1 MKFALP
7 LIAVAIAAAQTP
19 ASSTAKPA
27 AASQAKPAAT
37 STAKPAA
44 ASQAKPAATSTPK
57 APAAT
62 PAATASPKPST
73 AKPKPAAAPKPVRE
87 NGLYATLNIT
97 HDGKPLGNIVFRF
110 YEKQSPV
117 TSKNFVD
124 LALGRKDWQHP
135 ESGETRRTRFYDG
148 LTFHRVIPGFMIQ
161 GGDPIGN
168 GTGGVKEIPDE
179 FDPELKF
186 DVPGLVAMANAGPGT
201 GSCQFFITE
210 VPTPHLTGRHT
221 IFGTVV
227 EGQELVNAIAR
238 VPRDP
243 RDKPLAPV
251 KIARVT
257 IDRYGPNPNA
267 PKPAAKPAAKKT
279 TAAKPVST
287 PPAASTPKK

>member
-1 MKFALP
+1 MRFAMTLTCAGVLLGQTQSGSTSSVKP
-7 LIAVAIAAAQTP
+7 PVAAQT
-19 ASSTAKPA
+19 KPA
-27 AASQAKPAAT
+27 TTQAKPAVT
-37 STAKPAA
+37 STAA
-44 ASQAKPAATSTPK
+44 
-57 APAAT
+57 
-62 PAATASPKPST
+62 PKPVA
-73 AKPKPAAAPKPVRE
+73 AKPKAAAAPKPVRD
-87 NGLYATLNIT
+87 NGLYATLQIT

-117 TSKNFVD
+117 TTKNFVD
-124 LALGRKDWQHP
+124 LALGRKDWKHP
-135 ESGETRRTRFYDG
+135 DTGETKRTRFYDG

-210 VPTPHLTGRHT
+210 VPAPHLTGKHT

-243 RDKPLAPV
+243 RDKPNAPV

-267 PKPAAKPAAKKT
+267 PKPAAKPAAKS
-279 TAAKPVST
+279 AA
-287 PPAASTPKK
+287 PKK